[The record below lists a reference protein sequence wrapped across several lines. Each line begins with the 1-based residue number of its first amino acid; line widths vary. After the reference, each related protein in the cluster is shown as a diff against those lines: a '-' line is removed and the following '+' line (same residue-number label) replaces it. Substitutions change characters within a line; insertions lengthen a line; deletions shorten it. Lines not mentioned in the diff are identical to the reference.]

1 MIILGFDPGLTNT
14 GYAVLKKELNQISLI
29 ESGLVKPKKGKAL
42 SARLFTIF
50 SETSKLIEIFSPN
63 LIVVE
68 NVFYGKNV
76 QSAIKLGQAK
86 ASIMLSAEKY
96 NIDLVDYSP
105 REIKQSIVGNGSA
118 SKEQVAF
125 MVKKIF
131 KLKDEALKSTD
142 VSDAIA
148 VAWCG
153 ANRKIKWLTQ
163 LQVLSKEKNLQTSLL
178 ISICLKDYEELPD
191 LNQEITILT
200 YLNVREDLMEL
211 YGFLEFERRR
221 LFTQLIGVS
230 GIGPRTAINLL
241 SNISVANFKE
251 NIIAEDVKSL
261 SLIPG
266 IGPKT
271 AKRIILDI
279 REKLTKDQST
289 TDGLDTSN
297 INFTYD
303 DIYTALSSLG
313 YRKNQIDKA
322 IKQLTNEN
330 SFDGN
335 IEDVIKRILN
345 IIRWAIP

>member
-1 MIILGFDPGLTNT
+1 MIDSITGIIQRKEPTN
-14 GYAVLKKELNQISLI
+14 
-29 ESGLVKPKKGKAL
+29 
-42 SARLFTIF
+42 LFIDM
-50 SETSKLIEIFSPN
+50 N
-63 LIVVE
+63 GM
-68 NVFYGKNV
+68 VFN
-76 QSAIKLGQAK
+76 
-86 ASIMLSAEKY
+86 
-96 NIDLVDYSP
+96 
-105 REIKQSIVGNGSA
+105 
-118 SKEQVAF
+118 
-125 MVKKIF
+125 
-131 KLKDEALKSTD
+131 
-142 VSDAIA
+142 
-148 VAWCG
+148 
-153 ANRKIKWLTQ
+153 
-163 LQVLSKEKNLQTSLL
+163 
-178 ISICLKDYEELPD
+178 ISICLRDYEELPD

-211 YGFLEFERRR
+211 YGFLEYERRR

-279 REKLTKDQST
+279 REKVTKDRAT
-289 TDGLDTSN
+289 TEGLDTSN

-322 IKQLTNEN
+322 IKQLTKEN
-330 SFDGN
+330 SFEGN
-335 IEDVIKRILN
+335 IEHVIKRILN
-345 IIRWAIP
+345 IIR

>member
-1 MIILGFDPGLTNT
+1 MIDSITGIIQRKEPTN
-14 GYAVLKKELNQISLI
+14 
-29 ESGLVKPKKGKAL
+29 
-42 SARLFTIF
+42 LFIDM
-50 SETSKLIEIFSPN
+50 N
-63 LIVVE
+63 GM
-68 NVFYGKNV
+68 VFN
-76 QSAIKLGQAK
+76 
-86 ASIMLSAEKY
+86 
-96 NIDLVDYSP
+96 
-105 REIKQSIVGNGSA
+105 
-118 SKEQVAF
+118 
-125 MVKKIF
+125 
-131 KLKDEALKSTD
+131 
-142 VSDAIA
+142 
-148 VAWCG
+148 
-153 ANRKIKWLTQ
+153 
-163 LQVLSKEKNLQTSLL
+163 

-211 YGFLEFERRR
+211 YGFLEYERRR
-221 LFTQLIGVS
+221 LFTQLIGLS

-279 REKLTKDQST
+279 REKVTKDRAT
-289 TDGLDTSN
+289 TEGLDTSN

-322 IKQLTNEN
+322 IKQLTKEN
-330 SFDGN
+330 SFEGN
-335 IEDVIKRILN
+335 IEHVIKRILN
-345 IIRWAIP
+345 IIR